1 MQISSNNSFTLGQT
15 IMKKDKK
22 SIGFQAFKKDLPHD
36 MGSRGEFL

>member
-22 SIGFQAFKKDLPHD
+22 SIGFQAFKKALPLD
-36 MGSRGEFL
+36 MESREEFL